1 MVEIKNLTKYYGNK
15 AALKGVSFT
24 IQKNEVLGFLGPNG
38 AGKSTTLNIIAGVI
52 PATSGTVTVDGYD
65 IVQQPVKAKKSIGFL
80 PEIPPIYP
88 DMKVRE
94 YLMFVAGLKGVPA
107 EKRRTEVERAM
118 ERLKITDVQKRL
130 IRNLSK
136 GYKQRVG
143 FAQALLGNPPVI
155 ILDEPTVG
163 LDPTQLLEVRNLI
176 MDLRHDHAIILSS
189 HILGE
194 ISAVCDRIVII
205 NHGEIKAN
213 DTIENLEQS
222 MESSLI
228 LQLKVQGSSREVSK
242 IAQGV
247 EGVFSVSNIQFV
259 KTGVY
264 TYDVEIEKESVRN
277 ALLSALL
284 QHGLE
289 VLEVSTEKKN
299 LEQVFTKLVNQKNS
313 DGGLQELLAELRT
326 ESEAG
331 DAEDDGHKD
340 DAGEFSEEAG
350 DDAAEKEE

>member
-1 MVEIKNLTKYYGNK
+1 MVEIQNLTKYYGNK
-15 AALKGVSFT
+15 AALKGISFT
-24 IQKNEVLGFLGPNG
+24 IKENEVLGFLGPNG

-52 PATSGTVTVDGYD
+52 PATGGTVTINGFD
-65 IVQQPVKAKKSIGFL
+65 IAQQPVKAKRCIGFL

-94 YLMFVAGLKGVPA
+94 YLLFAAGLKGVPA
-107 EKRRTEVERAM
+107 ARRRTEVERAM

-143 FAQALLGNPPVI
+143 FAQALLGDPPVI

-163 LDPTQLLEVRNLI
+163 LDPTQLMEVRNLI
-176 MDLRHDHAIILSS
+176 LDLRRDHAVILSS

-194 ISAVCDRIVII
+194 VSAVCDRIVII
-205 NHGEIKAN
+205 NHGEIKAD

-222 MESSLI
+222 METSLI

-242 IAQGV
+242 IARSV
-247 EGVFSVSNIQFV
+247 EGVLNVGSIQFV
-259 KTGVY
+259 QTGVY
-264 TYDVEIEKESVRN
+264 TYDVEIADESVRN

-284 QHGLE
+284 QNGLE
-289 VLEVSTEKKN
+289 VLEVSMEKKN
-299 LEQVFTKLVNQKNS
+299 LEQVFSKLVNQKNTG
-313 DGGLQELLAELRT
+313 GGLKELLEELSA
-326 ESEAG
+326 ESEAEKSAG
-331 DAEDDGHKD
+331 DPDETAD
-340 DAGEFSEEAG
+340 EEA
-350 DDAAEKEE
+350 